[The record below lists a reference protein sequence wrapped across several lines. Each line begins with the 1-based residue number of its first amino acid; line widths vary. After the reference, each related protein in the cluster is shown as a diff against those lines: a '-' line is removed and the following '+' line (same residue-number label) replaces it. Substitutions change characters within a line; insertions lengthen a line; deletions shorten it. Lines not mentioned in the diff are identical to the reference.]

1 MKVKP
6 FRPAIART
14 AIALLL
20 ATATGCTLLGPNFV
34 TQQPAELPTSW
45 QQGDSEQSYQNTR
58 LWWMQFE
65 DPMLNQL
72 VDLAHQQNLNLES
85 AGLQI
90 VQARA
95 ALGFSDGLQY
105 PQSQSVSGNGVYGYQ
120 NESDYTSVNLG
131 FDMGW
136 EMDIWGKYARGIE
149 TSEANLYASMA
160 SYDQVMI
167 SITAEVVR
175 NYINYRTFQER
186 IFLSQQNI
194 KIQQRVTE
202 ITQIQFE
209 SGDASELDVQ
219 QSKTQ
224 LYATLAVLPG
234 LEIAQIKAR
243 NALAALLGMLPEQVE
258 KLLQNSQQQ
267 LTLDQHEIRI
277 AATTESNT
285 RAVDNYD
292 AFSIIPSIATM
303 NTKID
308 ASLLSRRPDVQIAQ
322 MQAKAQSAKIG
333 AAEAAL
339 YPSFTLFGSIG
350 IGQTVADGG
359 SYSLSDSVYANVGP
373 AFNWNILQ
381 YGRIKNQI
389 RVEDAAFQASL
400 TNYNQ
405 TVLDAIVEVDNA
417 VEAYQRLN
425 QQSEYSRASVQ
436 ASVRAFNISMR
447 QYENGLVTYQR
458 LLSTVEKMTRNEDNY
473 AQIKGNIAGQ
483 VVQIYKALGGGWELD
498 SGRSLLRDQTIEQMN
513 QRTDWGNMLSQPVD
527 RQYYDTE
534 LKQREINRQSDSEAA
549 TDD

>member
-1 MKVKP
+1 
-6 FRPAIART
+6 
-14 AIALLL
+14 
-20 ATATGCTLLGPNFV
+20 
-34 TQQPAELPTSW
+34 
-45 QQGDSEQSYQNTR
+45 
-58 LWWMQFE
+58 
-65 DPMLNQL
+65 
-72 VDLAHQQNLNLES
+72 
-85 AGLQI
+85 
-90 VQARA
+90 
-95 ALGFSDGLQY
+95 
-105 PQSQSVSGNGVYGYQ
+105 
-120 NESDYTSVNLG
+120 
-131 FDMGW
+131 
-136 EMDIWGKYARGIE
+136 
-149 TSEANLYASMA
+149 
-160 SYDQVMI
+160 
-167 SITAEVVR
+167 
-175 NYINYRTFQER
+175 
-186 IFLSQQNI
+186 
-194 KIQQRVTE
+194 
-202 ITQIQFE
+202 
-209 SGDASELDVQ
+209 
-219 QSKTQ
+219 
-224 LYATLAVLPG
+224 
-234 LEIAQIKAR
+234 
-243 NALAALLGMLPEQVE
+243 
-258 KLLQNSQQQ
+258 
-267 LTLDQHEIRI
+267 
-277 AATTESNT
+277 
-285 RAVDNYD
+285 
-292 AFSIIPSIATM
+292 
-303 NTKID
+303 
-308 ASLLSRRPDVQIAQ
+308 

-405 TVLDAIVEVDNA
+405 TVLDAIIEVDNA